1 MSKKTAHCVVDNGTV
16 RGSCG
21 ITDLEHAKC
30 KEWSAIINVLG
41 ERDSRAPARG
51 HRQDCLLLPLHS
63 TRALS
68 LLQPTRLSLSLSTSS
83 STHRMRSLSI

>member
-1 MSKKTAHCVVDNGTV
+1 MSKKTVHCVVDNGTV

-51 HRQDCLLLPLHS
+51 HRQDCLLPLHLHS

-68 LLQPTRLSLSLSTSS
+68 LLQPTRLSLSLS
-83 STHRMRSLSI
+83 LLLVE